1 MIYNST
7 HLTELQSPVQ
17 KINSRVELYSGS
29 TLVTVCNCHDT
40 LRDFSITR
48 AGSENKYFGFGICQK
63 AQIHLIDLDRAI
75 AIDKSN
81 TVKVAFGAQEEFIYT
96 VPTFHIDDIKRDEV
110 SNDIT
115 LVTYDVLYGAANH
128 QVSELNLKAPYT
140 VEDVARACAAFLGV
154 GFKHNVNDAS
164 FATDYPTG
172 ANLDG
177 TETIRQLLDAI
188 AEVTQTIYYI
198 DQTDALVFKRL
209 DAHGASVLTIG
220 KRDYYELKAHD
231 AHTLAAIAHA
241 TELGENLEATYSGG
255 IVGVGA
261 TQYIR
266 DNPFWELL
274 EPSVVATKL
283 QGAIA
288 AMGGIVAHPY
298 ECTWTGNYLLE
309 IGDKISFIGED
320 DSIIT
325 SYLLDDALDYSGI
338 FEEESNW
345 LFKENEAETPSNPV
359 TIGEKLNQTFARV
372 DKIEREIKL
381 YVGEV
386 VNESVDELINGAIAE
401 SMGAIQEDIK
411 DLQANDTATDQLLQ
425 QLETDMG
432 ELEKQGAATDQK
444 VAQLTLTTDGINA
457 SVESLSTEQ
466 ATIKNNLNTVT
477 GEQTSIKSDIAALK
491 VKDNEIAAD
500 ISSLEQSHTT
510 LNTKVTGIEGEVST
524 VKTEQ
529 STLKQQQATLTT
541 NLEGITGRVSDIEEK
556 STEIEDEVAGIK
568 AAHSETSNKVAT
580 LETNLNGITGRVSSI
595 ESTNTSQANEISG
608 IKSTQ
613 STQSTKLAEMETT
626 LEGFGTRV
634 SNVETK
640 NSQISNEITGIKNSQ
655 TTTTNQLTELI
666 GDFESISGRVSATE
680 QQQSSMSDEINGIKE
695 TQEATD
701 EKVADLELDLNGF
714 STRVSNVESKNAS
727 QDNEISGVKST
738 QSAQATK
745 IATMETNLSGF
756 TTRVSN
762 VENKNSTLENEIS
775 GVKETQNEQAEQ
787 ITEIK
792 GDFSSITTRVKSVE
806 EKNTSQDNEITGVK
820 STQSTHSTKLGELTT
835 SLDGISGRVSSVE
848 ATTSTLANEVAGVK
862 STQSTQSSK
871 ISSLELTTSGFDT
884 RISNTETT
892 VQEVAANQEGLTESI
907 TSTEERV
914 ANLEITADGI
924 NSSVS
929 TLQKNIEETNGQ
941 IEAQTAQLRT
951 EIQQSSE
958 SVQIEIQNIKE
969 EGAHKVV
976 TNTGYTFDDDGLTV
990 SKSTSGISTQITHD
1004 GMTVSEYN
1012 NELLS
1017 ADSHGVSAKDLH
1029 ARTYL
1034 IIGGNSRFEDYN
1046 SNRTA
1051 CFWVGN

>member
-81 TVKVAFGAQEEFIYT
+81 TIKVAFGAQEEFIYT

-115 LVTYDVLYGAANH
+115 LVTYDVLYGAASH

-209 DAHGASVLTIG
+209 DAHGESVLTIG

-386 VNESVDELINGAIAE
+386 VNESVDELINGAISE

-444 VAQLTLTTDGINA
+444 VAQLTLTTNGINA

-477 GEQTSIKSDIAALK
+477 GEQTSIKNDIAALK

-541 NLEGITGRVSDIEEK
+541 NLEGITGRVEDVEEK

-580 LETNLNGITGRVSSI
+580 LETNLNGISGRVSSV

-613 STQSTKLAEMETT
+613 STQSTKLAEIETT

-634 SNVETK
+634 SNVESK

-666 GDFESISGRVSATE
+666 GDFESITA
-680 QQQSSMSDEINGIKE
+680 
-695 TQEATD
+695 
-701 EKVADLELDLNGF
+701 
-714 STRVSNVESKNAS
+714 
-727 QDNEISGVKST
+727 
-738 QSAQATK
+738 
-745 IATMETNLSGF
+745 
-756 TTRVSN
+756 
-762 VENKNSTLENEIS
+762 
-775 GVKETQNEQAEQ
+775 
-787 ITEIK
+787 
-792 GDFSSITTRVKSVE
+792 RVKSVE
-806 EKNTSQDNEITGVK
+806 DKNTSQDNEITGVK

-835 SLDGISGRVSSVE
+835 SLDSISGRVSDVE
-848 ATTSTLANEVAGVK
+848 STTSTLADDVSGVK
-862 STQSTQSSK
+862 STQSNHSERIGALEVSTEAIGLRVSS
-871 ISSLELTTSGFDT
+871 
-884 RISNTETT
+884 TETA
-892 VQEVAANQEGLTESI
+892 VSEVKSSQEDLTESV

-914 ANLEITADGI
+914 SNLEITADGI

-929 TLQKNIEETNGQ
+929 TLQQNINTTNEY
-941 IEAQTAQLRT
+941 IDAQTAQLRT
-951 EIQQSSE
+951 EIQQNSE

-969 EGAHKVV
+969 EGATKVV
-976 TNTGYTFDDDGLTV
+976 TKTGYTFDDDGLTV
-990 SKSTSGISTQITHD
+990 SKSTSGVSTQITHD
-1004 GMTVSEYN
+1004 GMTVSNYGT
-1012 NELLS
+1012 ELLTANS
-1017 ADSHGVSAKDLH
+1017 QGVSATDLH

-1034 IIGGNSRFEDYN
+1034 IIGDRSRFEDYN
-1046 SNRTA
+1046 KNGAARTG
-1051 CFWVGN
+1051 CFWIGN